1 MVLIEAQIN
10 GIPCITSTEVPEA
23 ATISNKVEYISLNEN
38 IEIWENKILQ
48 LTRDDSKL
56 KYNNKKD
63 IYDIRKVST
72 LLEEK
77 YLKLLENIDKGKK

>member
-23 ATISNKVEYISLNEN
+23 ATISNKIAYISLNEN
-38 IEIWENKILQ
+38 IEIWKNRILQ
-48 LTRDDSKL
+48 LTKDDSKL
-56 KYNNKKD
+56 KYNNRKD

-77 YLKLLENIDKGKK
+77 YLKSLENIDKGKK

>member
-23 ATISNKVEYISLNEN
+23 ATISNKIEYISLNEN

>member
-1 MVLIEAQIN
+1 MVLIEAQAN
-10 GIPCITSTEVPEA
+10 GVPCITSTEVPEA
-23 ATISNKVEYISLNEN
+23 ATISNKIEYISLNDN
-38 IEIWENKILQ
+38 IEIWKNRILQ
-48 LTRDDSKL
+48 MIKDDNKL
-56 KYNNKKD
+56 EYNNKKD

>member
-23 ATISNKVEYISLNEN
+23 ATISNKIEYISLNEN

-56 KYNNKKD
+56 KYNNRKN

-77 YLKLLENIDKGKK
+77 YLKSLENIDKGKK

>member
-10 GIPCITSTEVPEA
+10 GVPCITSTEV
-23 ATISNKVEYISLNEN
+23 ATISNKIEYISLNDD
-38 IEIWENKILQ
+38 IEIWKNKILQ
-48 LTRDDSKL
+48 VIKDDSKL
-56 KYNNKKD
+56 KYNNRKD

-77 YLKLLENIDKGKK
+77 YLKLLENINKGKK